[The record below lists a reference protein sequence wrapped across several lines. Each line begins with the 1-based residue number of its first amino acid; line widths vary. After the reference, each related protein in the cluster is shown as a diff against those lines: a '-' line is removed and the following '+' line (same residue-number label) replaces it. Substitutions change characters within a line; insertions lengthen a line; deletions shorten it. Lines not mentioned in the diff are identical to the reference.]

1 MDRNRVELLRHCSD
15 ANYDARLSTQ
25 SDVSVISSLNI
36 RPPKSRKTS
45 EVFIAFEVS
54 KTVDANDVRRAAERA
69 ALIRRAGLDAE
80 AFAGGQL
87 VTPQAAA
94 LAAEL
99 GVQLVLDRSSS
110 PSA

>member
-45 EVFIAFEVS
+45 EVFIAFADHS
-54 KTVDANDVRRAAERA
+54 S
-69 ALIRRAGLDAE
+69 
-80 AFAGGQL
+80 
-87 VTPQAAA
+87 VTQPS
-94 LAAEL
+94 LAVFTFL
-99 GVQLVLDRSSS
+99 MYL
-110 PSA
+110 